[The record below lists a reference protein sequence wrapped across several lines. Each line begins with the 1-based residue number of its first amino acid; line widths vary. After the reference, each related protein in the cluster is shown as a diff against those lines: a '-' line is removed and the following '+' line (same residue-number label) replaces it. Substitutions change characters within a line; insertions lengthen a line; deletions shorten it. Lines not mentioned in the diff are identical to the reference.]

1 MLRLEGSVFNDS
13 TQKKFGST
21 NSCAEWHLHVT
32 TSYQQA
38 EIASIAV
45 LCQPEQNVCETSMSI
60 KREIIDSSVHH
71 SSQIRH

>member
-13 TQKKFGST
+13 PDKKFASS
-21 NSCAEWHLHVT
+21 NSSVKWHIHVT

-60 KREIIDSSVHH
+60 EREIIDSTVHH
-71 SSQIRH
+71 SSQIRQ